1 MKQSDHHHHHHPI
14 PSAILDKGEQSNI
27 YISGSWQQLFQC
39 QQNCQYHHDHQKH
52 CHHRPHNHH
61 KKRWKAILFKQIIR
75 LIMWKCTALCRES
88 ISKIVSARAFHFK
101 HFPGHFQNVSFQT
114 FFKMFQRVPNPFRHI
129 VHPHL
134 QLQLG
139 CRACVIADLRHRSF
153 RRYGTFLGWSMSRD
167 FHSVMRA

>member
-1 MKQSDHHHHHHPI
+1 MNR
-14 PSAILDKGEQSNI
+14 AI

-39 QQNCQYHHDHQKH
+39 QQKCQYHHDHQKH

-114 FFKMFQRVPNPFRHI
+114 FSKCFNSNSSKPVLTHRSSTI
-129 VHPHL
+129 AAA
-134 QLQLG
+134 QLD

-153 RRYGTFLGWSMSRD
+153 RRYGTFLG
-167 FHSVMRA
+167 

>member
-39 QQNCQYHHDHQKH
+39 QQNCQYYYDHQKH
-52 CHHRPHNHH
+52 WHHRPHNHH

-114 FFKMFQRVPNPFRHI
+114 FSKCFNSKTSKPVST
-129 VHPHL
+129 
-134 QLQLG
+134 
-139 CRACVIADLRHRSF
+139 HRSSTSAAAIGLPRMCH
-153 RRYGTFLGWSMSRD
+153 RRFEAP
-167 FHSVMRA
+167 VI